1 MLFGY
6 NLVSSSYLLLLWES
20 PVYIFD
26 MCLSLIHPLYKVES
40 LLFYFENESLLS
52 EMDILFMYNS
62 ICNLLSFIL
71 LDPITD
77 YINNKDNLI
86 TYGQSSSISK
96 VNIYF
101 GLREYLISLYFLK
114 IMVSDCVSVIKP
126 VNASHLLLA

>member
-1 MLFGY
+1 
-6 NLVSSSYLLLLWES
+6 
-20 PVYIFD
+20 

-40 LLFYFENESLLS
+40 LLFYFENESPLS

-114 IMVSDCVSVIKP
+114 IVVSDCVSVIKP